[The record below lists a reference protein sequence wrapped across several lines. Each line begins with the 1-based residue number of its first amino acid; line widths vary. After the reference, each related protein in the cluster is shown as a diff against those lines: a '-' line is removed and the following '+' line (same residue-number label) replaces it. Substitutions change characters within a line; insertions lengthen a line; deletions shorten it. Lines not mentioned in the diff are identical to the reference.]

1 MSTEP
6 TEAEK
11 KRMEEHEE
19 FMKEILS
26 QERWAVRLGKLQR
39 RWDGHREYFEQKRV
53 DVLLSVDMV
62 RHSAAGHIQH
72 VIVVAGD
79 SDFIPAIDA
88 TKDSGATVTLWYF
101 DENSIHKDLLEM
113 ADTRHQI
120 DLKKMP
126 KKKIKKTQE
135 TKNNPQPQ
143 KKRPPQAKSRPKSNT
158 KNQTNKRK
166 FFSHK
171 PKS

>member
-6 TEAEK
+6 SEAEK
-11 KRMEEHEE
+11 KRMDEHEV

-39 RWDGHREYFEQKRV
+39 RWDGHKEYFEQKRV

-62 RHSAAGHIQH
+62 RHAAEGHIQH

-79 SDFIPAIDA
+79 SDFIPAIEA

-101 DENSIHKDLLEM
+101 DTNSIHKDLLDM
-113 ADTRHQI
+113 ADTTHQI

-126 KKKIKKTQE
+126 KQKVKKIQEKKLEKKPVQTKPKAK
-135 TKNNPQPQ
+135 TKNHQR
-143 KKRPPQAKSRPKSNT
+143 K
-158 KNQTNKRK
+158 NKR
-166 FFSHK
+166 FFHK
-171 PKS
+171 KPTDKKPTE